1 MRTHS
6 RRFHNGT
13 VVQPTTKSAM
23 PVLTI
28 KGMPDALYKRLKA
41 RAAAN
46 GRSLNSEIIFCLQ
59 DITGR
64 VPPDSAAL
72 LKMVDAT
79 RNSVKLPFLTEKF
92 LEAAINRGRK

>member
-1 MRTHS
+1 MRAITA
-6 RRFHNGT
+6 RFHNGT
-13 VVQPTTKSAM
+13 ISQPSPRPPM

-28 KGMPDALYKRLKA
+28 KGMPDSLYRRLKA

>member
-1 MRTHS
+1 MRTAS
-6 RRFHNGT
+6 DRFHNGT
-13 VVQPTTKSAM
+13 VVQPSTDPAM

-28 KGMPDALYKRLKA
+28 KGMPDDLYRRLKA

-46 GRSLNSEIIFCLQ
+46 RRSLNSEIIFCLA
-59 DITGR
+59 DITSR

-72 LKMVDAT
+72 LKMADEV
-79 RNSVKLPFLTEKF
+79 RNSVKLPFLTDKF